1 MHDVFQVLKGE
12 HLFNIY
18 NSSTDKVELF
28 NPLNSRYYSQGQ
40 CAIVIERV
48 FSRIYKYLQ
57 FKSTSKEL
65 FQRHINIDSGYKY
78 LTSDSILKSD
88 NPESA
93 KAGNGVYYREEDFL
107 DNPGIKPYLRYWM
120 KLDSCKNASFLNPS
134 EKKVLEQF
142 INTLSKKAENWLEL
156 QWNLC
161 PVCQ

>member
-1 MHDVFQVLKGE
+1 M
-12 HLFNIY
+12 
-18 NSSTDKVELF
+18 
-28 NPLNSRYYSQGQ
+28 NSRDYSQGQ

-107 DNPGIKPYLRYWM
+107 DNPGIKPYLRYLT
-120 KLDSCKNASFLNPS
+120 KLDSCKNASFLNSS